1 MTTVPVTSPGGDNEA
16 LESTPSGSQ
25 GGPGEVRGIST
36 PSGSQGGPGGVRGI
50 STPSGSQGGPGEV
63 EGISDLAQR
72 IVTATYLGHPRLH
85 RGLVIVVGVLI
96 ATCVIA
102 VATRLSPLPLLP
114 VPLLAVA
121 AYALRRIRST
131 KDNHRLLLGWSALFL
146 LATLIGFWLISVVAR
161 WVD

>member
-1 MTTVPVTSPGGDNEA
+1 MTTVPLTAPGGDNEA
-16 LESTPSGSQ
+16 LENTPGGVAQ
-25 GGPGEVRGIST
+25 GGPGDVRGISA
-36 PSGSQGGPGGVRGI
+36 SGGVAQGGPGDVR
-50 STPSGSQGGPGEV
+50 
-63 EGISDLAQR
+63 GISDLAQR

-85 RGLVIVVGVLI
+85 RGLVVVVGVLV

-131 KDNHRLLLGWSALFL
+131 NDNHRLLLAWSALFL
-146 LATLIGFWLISVVAR
+146 LATLVGFWLMSVVAR